1 MNNGP
6 FGLPPMVFGI
16 GFGVVWLG
24 GGLVVGLLMSRR
36 KSYRQMLSA
45 TAASYEAQQQPG
57 AHPWGDL
64 IGLWYF
70 KSAAR
75 WIGVTCGV
83 VLGFGAISIPISMVA
98 QPALFEG
105 EDMSEPLVYIVVS
118 GVVGVSLITYSL
130 WRPMGA
136 TQQCIVAP
144 NLFITLGRRGRDIPL
159 DFRQYRYVRMHV
171 TQSRF
176 GWTHPSMLVF
186 DRDSPP
192 NFGTLLSSI
201 LFPRFDEKR
210 IVLFLMN
217 WNTAAG
223 ARIAY
228 NRVDDF
234 FIDTCQRAGLRLHF
248 RRTWFTLG
256 RPGWDARAQ

>member
-1 MNNGP
+1 
-6 FGLPPMVFGI
+6 
-16 GFGVVWLG
+16 
-24 GGLVVGLLMSRR
+24 
-36 KSYRQMLSA
+36 
-45 TAASYEAQQQPG
+45 
-57 AHPWGDL
+57 
-64 IGLWYF
+64 
-70 KSAAR
+70 
-75 WIGVTCGV
+75 V

-136 TQQCIVAP
+136 AQQCIVAP

-192 NFGTLLSSI
+192 GMGTLLSSI

-217 WNTAAG
+217 WTTAADV
-223 ARIAY
+223 RIAY
-228 NRVDDF
+228 DRVDDF
-234 FIDTCQRAGLRLHF
+234 FIDTCRRAGLQLHI
-248 RRTWFTLG
+248 RRTWFTYG
-256 RPGWDARAQ
+256 RPAWDARAQ

>member
-75 WIGVTCGV
+75 WIGVTISPRAFHARTIASLCAGV
-83 VLGFGAISIPISMVA
+83 
-98 QPALFEG
+98 
-105 EDMSEPLVYIVVS
+105 
-118 GVVGVSLITYSL
+118 
-130 WRPMGA
+130 
-136 TQQCIVAP
+136 
-144 NLFITLGRRGRDIPL
+144 
-159 DFRQYRYVRMHV
+159 
-171 TQSRF
+171 
-176 GWTHPSMLVF
+176 
-186 DRDSPP
+186 
-192 NFGTLLSSI
+192 
-201 LFPRFDEKR
+201 
-210 IVLFLMN
+210 
-217 WNTAAG
+217 
-223 ARIAY
+223 
-228 NRVDDF
+228 
-234 FIDTCQRAGLRLHF
+234 
-248 RRTWFTLG
+248 
-256 RPGWDARAQ
+256 ARACTTSSTGMSGRTMPSSLAIAFAVAG